1 MKSNLTP
8 TDTETDKPDD
18 TLENKPKS
26 GSKLKPGAKPMTFIL
41 SFGVVSMLM
50 DIVYEGAL
58 SVQGPLLLSLGASAA
73 IVGIVS
79 GVGEATALAGRLV
92 SGPWADRTKKY
103 WLFAIIGYAITAI
116 AVPAMGIVGSVG
128 GVAFLIIFE
137 RFGKSVRTPSRD
149 AMISHASA
157 AVGRGKGFAMHE
169 MMDQIGAMA
178 GPLIVAAI
186 LWATANNYAPAL
198 GILGIPGVA
207 AICVLLGLRHR
218 VPDPSVYE
226 ENLENVTSG
235 ANNGSADRDRAKAA
249 ANRNET
255 DARQKQVAQKNKK
268 SSVVSLLPKTF
279 WAYST
284 ICGLVLSGVAT
295 FAVLS
300 YHMVSTGIIND
311 AAVPV
316 IYAVAMA
323 VDAVFAL
330 ITGTLYDKLGPRVL
344 LVLPIV
350 CAVIPL
356 IAYGDQL
363 WMLVT
368 GAVLWGASLGIQES
382 TMRAYVAD
390 LVSTDHR
397 ASAFGVFSVFT
408 GIGSFL
414 GGTIAGA
421 LYGISP
427 SLIAVWS
434 IAIEAVAFIALIV
447 VTRKQK
453 ASRA

>member
-1 MKSNLTP
+1 MNRAKAGAKT
-8 TDTETDKPDD
+8 
-18 TLENKPKS
+18 
-26 GSKLKPGAKPMTFIL
+26 GVKPGAKPMTFIL

-103 WLFAIIGYAITAI
+103 WVFAITGYAITAL

-128 GVAFLIIFE
+128 GVAFLVIFE

-149 AMISHASA
+149 AMLSHASA

-198 GILGIPGVA
+198 GILLIPGVT

-226 ENLENVTSG
+226 DDVE
-235 ANNGSADRDRAKAA
+235 ANGGAKA
-249 ANRNET
+249 T
-255 DARQKQVAQKNKK
+255 SDAPTRTAKSATPAKK
-268 SSVVSLLPKTF
+268 DRTVSQLPKTF
-279 WAYST
+279 WAYAT

-300 YHMVSTGIIND
+300 YHMVSTGIIDD

-316 IYAVAMA
+316 IYAVAMG

-344 LVLPIV
+344 LVLPVV
-350 CAVIPL
+350 CALIPL

-363 WMLVT
+363 WMLVV
-368 GAVLWGASLGIQES
+368 GAILWGASLGIQES

-390 LVSTDHR
+390 LVDTNRR
-397 ASAFGVFSVFT
+397 ASAFGMFSVFT
-408 GIGSFL
+408 GVGSFI
-414 GGTIAGA
+414 GGTVAGT
-421 LYGISP
+421 LYGINP
-427 SLIAVWS
+427 SYVAVWTLV
-434 IAIEAVAFIALIV
+434 IEVIAFIALLAV
-447 VTRKQK
+447 MRRQRCTQEVR
-453 ASRA
+453 

>member
-1 MKSNLTP
+1 MATDIEKSS
-8 TDTETDKPDD
+8 EEGKKPGI
-18 TLENKPKS
+18 KA
-26 GSKLKPGAKPMTFIL
+26 GAKPMTFII

-103 WLFAIIGYAITAI
+103 WVFAITGYAITALT
-116 AVPAMGIVGSVG
+116 VPAMGIVGSVG

-169 MMDQIGAMA
+169 VMDQIGAMA

-198 GILGIPGVA
+198 GILLIPGVA

-226 ENLENVTSG
+226 DGIEANASEEKPAAKDSGSSKNTTS
-235 ANNGSADRDRAKAA
+235 NDS
-249 ANRNET
+249 T
-255 DARQKQVAQKNKK
+255 SKK
-268 SSVVSLLPKTF
+268 PKSKTISQLPKTF
-279 WAYST
+279 WAYAT

-300 YHMVSTGIIND
+300 YHMVSTGIIGD

-316 IYAVAMA
+316 IYAVAMG

-330 ITGTLYDKLGPRVL
+330 ITGNLYDKLGPRVL

-350 CAVIPL
+350 CAIIPL

-363 WMLVT
+363 WMLIV
-368 GAVLWGASLGIQES
+368 GAILWGASLGIQES

-390 LVSTDHR
+390 LVDTNHR

-408 GIGSFL
+408 GVGSFI
-414 GGTIAGA
+414 GGTVAGT
-421 LYGISP
+421 LYGINP
-427 SLIAVWS
+427 AYIAVWS
-434 IAIEAVAFIALIV
+434 IVIEAIAFVALIV
-447 VTRKQK
+447 VMRRQRT
-453 ASRA
+453 ATGA